1 MLDTCRRDDQST
13 VTVQRDRLTDQV
25 LTVRQHH
32 SDGTSECRTRLHDLL
47 QQPGRIGVP
56 VVLDERWW
64 ARDGRRAA
72 RLQLVVRG
80 ASAEEVAVLALSR
93 AGEWTLEG
101 LYD

>member
-1 MLDTCRRDDQST
+1 MLA
-13 VTVQRDRLTDQV
+13 
-25 LTVRQHH
+25 HAA
-32 SDGTSECRTRLHDLL
+32 
-47 QQPGRIGVP
+47 P

-64 ARDGRRAA
+64 ARDGWRAA